1 VGSVELSGA
10 ASLGE
15 ANARLQ
21 LGLTQGDLFTGTVL
35 STALARLRTAYLRA
49 GYLGVEVASS
59 TAARTDTALVDVAVT
74 VREGVRSVL
83 SDVRL
88 ASTGET
94 SPVLVSRT
102 LAMTPGAAVDSV
114 ALDAAQQRL
123 YETNIFRRVAVDL
136 VPLEESPTA
145 GTDRPV
151 AAVVTLEERA
161 PYRMRYGVQ
170 FGPSTIDSI
179 TTATDSADPGATI
192 DVQRRNAFGQGIVL
206 GAGAV
211 WSVEQHRIRGT
222 VSAPRLGPRV
232 VSTTFTFEHAD
243 QDRVKDDESLSVID
257 RSAKAVLEQRW
268 RFGRVR
274 RVEVAYG
281 FDVDRRRLELRATT
295 EEPLP
300 LRARI
305 ASLNATVTYDTRDD
319 RFNPRRGL
327 FHSSRIESSA
337 GLWMSDIAFARY
349 QTQQFVYFPLGRV
362 TAASGVRFGSLDVDR
377 EQNPAS
383 LMLFFKTGGGSS
395 VRGYDTDALT
405 PGYVLGVPAG
415 GRVLLVLNQEVRV
428 PLTRRIGVVGFVD
441 AGNTFEGLDTLDFAG
456 LEVGTGGGVR
466 LDTPVAVLRVDV
478 GFPVP
483 RPLGSPRFRWYF
495 SLGQAF

>member
-1 VGSVELSGA
+1 V
-10 ASLGE
+10 
-15 ANARLQ
+15 
-21 LGLTQGDLFTGTVL
+21 
-35 STALARLRTAYLRA
+35 
-49 GYLGVEVASS
+49 
-59 TAARTDTALVDVAVT
+59 
-74 VREGVRSVL
+74 
-83 SDVRL
+83 
-88 ASTGET
+88 
-94 SPVLVSRT
+94 
-102 LAMTPGAAVDSV
+102 
-114 ALDAAQQRL
+114 
-123 YETNIFRRVAVDL
+123 
-136 VPLEESPTA
+136 EESPTA